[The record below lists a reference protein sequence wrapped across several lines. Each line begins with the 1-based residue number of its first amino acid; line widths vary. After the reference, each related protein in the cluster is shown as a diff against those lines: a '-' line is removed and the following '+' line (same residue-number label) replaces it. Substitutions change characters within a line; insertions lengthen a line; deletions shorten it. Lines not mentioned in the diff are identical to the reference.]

1 MKYLAIFG
9 ILAVLFGCRGGA
21 VSSQSAQVPLV
32 QLETTRCRGYCP
44 AYTLLFYRNGA
55 ALYNGLYFVQKAGEH
70 RFQLTPAE
78 LKRLEAAVQTANL
91 WQYPSKIESQVAD
104 APWSVLT
111 VYHDARKYEV
121 SGSVDRPQPLLD
133 LEDLMKDLAEV
144 HGLPVR
150 EGVNPDIL
158 PAATRQTVV
167 VLLKPE
173 INAGNWLMQFSD
185 IRLQLL
191 HRTGEQNE
199 WIVAFDPKEISQ
211 EGLIDLFKDME
222 GVLKVG
228 AQE

>member
-21 VSSQSAQVPLV
+21 ASSQSAQVPLV

-55 ALYNGLYFVQKAGEH
+55 ALYNGLYFVQKPGEH

-111 VYHDARKYEV
+111 VYRDERKQAV
-121 SGSVDRPQPLLD
+121 AGSVDRPQPLLD
-133 LEDLMKDLAEV
+133 LENLMKDLAEA

-150 EGVNPDIL
+150 EGVNPDL
-158 PAATRQTVV
+158 PPAASRQTVV

-173 INAGNWLMQFSD
+173 VNAGDWLMQFSEL
-185 IRLQLL
+185 RLQLL
-191 HRTGEQNE
+191 RRTGAQNE
-199 WIVAFDPKEISQ
+199 WIVAFDPAQISG
-211 EGLIDLFKDME
+211 EALTDLFKDME
-222 GVLKVG
+222 GVLQVHPEK
-228 AQE
+228 